1 MEVYDSNK
9 NNYDDNDNYNDENGY
24 RDGDDDGAD
33 KVPSPLPHEFL
44 RWDMQHGEGI
54 THTYHSP
61 RPLYISISISKI
73 VSRKS
78 HSQLRYFHQNMCCFA
93 KWNGEIVIFLR
104 RPFCYSDCVHQFLSP
119 SSHPTSPNPYLDFY

>member
-1 MEVYDSNK
+1 MFWNIPTHASSADAKGQMEVYDSNK
-9 NNYDDNDNYNDENGY
+9 NNYDDNDNYNDENDY
-24 RDGDDDGAD
+24 RDGDDDAAD

-73 VSRKS
+73 VHMATVEKVTANWDISTKICAALLNGMEKS
-78 HSQLRYFHQNMCCFA
+78 
-93 KWNGEIVIFLR
+93 
-104 RPFCYSDCVHQFLSP
+104 LS
-119 SSHPTSPNPYLDFY
+119 F

>member
-1 MEVYDSNK
+1 MFWNIPTHASSADAKGQMEVYDSNK
-9 NNYDDNDNYNDENGY
+9 NNYDDNDNYNDENDY

-61 RPLYISISISKI
+61 RPLYISISKI
-73 VSRKS
+73 VHMAIVEKVTAIWDISTKICAALLNGMEKS
-78 HSQLRYFHQNMCCFA
+78 
-93 KWNGEIVIFLR
+93 
-104 RPFCYSDCVHQFLSP
+104 LS
-119 SSHPTSPNPYLDFY
+119 F